1 MSKNPSR
8 FWRIEIQKG
17 IETVFSQI
25 VSTGKLTDSKIEQLL
40 ECLFMKYVLSDDEI
54 VNSFLRKNSTDYF
67 DYKKVMSLSRQNYY
81 DNNQRLRINYMTSSS
96 GYSFFITLIESP
108 DQNENK

>member
-1 MSKNPSR
+1 MSKNLPL
-8 FWRIEIQKG
+8 FWKIEIQKG
-17 IETVFSQI
+17 IDTIFTQT

-67 DYKKVMSLSRQNYY
+67 DYKKVMSLSRENYY
-81 DNNQRLRINYMTSSS
+81 GNDKKLRINYMTSNS
-96 GYSFFITLIESP
+96 GYSFFITLIENP
-108 DQNENK
+108 DKTKK